1 MFGEL
6 LQAHIAVQ
14 IHKSVKQLSESFVI
28 PGLEYSACWQHPTF
42 LLCEMSMAGEL
53 ECINKYFVIL
63 WTFSPSKAF
72 R

>member
-6 LQAHIAVQ
+6 LQAHIAMQ
-14 IHKSVKQLSESFVI
+14 IHKSVK
-28 PGLEYSACWQHPTF
+28 PPF

-63 WTFSPSKAF
+63 WAFSLSKAF